1 MSFADEYMALRAKRL
16 AEIKETGKVQETPV
30 EHTAPAGGGAVSD
43 FGARYMALRQK
54 RIADGYKVLTTP
66 PDLRGQGAKAP
77 FAIGSDPFGRKP
89 VVEQIR
95 KNDPQGEKYR
105 AYYKTYNSGGADMLG
120 LSQKISQDTKR
131 IAELERELADDQYT
145 LDNWPGAQ
153 PGHTPSKEMLD
164 EQAVV
169 WKRMERNRMEL
180 AGLRK
185 ESPERE
191 EEYAAYWA
199 FSFADMQNSDESNRK
214 GYAMVGN
221 NLRGDVGEVYRTLM
235 YNEEPTRR
243 DLEKS
248 TVESVK
254 INGNTLDMGKLA
266 RMTEEEKTL
275 FFYLCNMGETEKAE
289 ALLHE
294 ISGYLAQRYSDDL
307 AEATDIPVL
316 REAIALATSAG
327 KGVKN
332 IGYGFASMFAD
343 LDAPEISE
351 GERMQTYWQEK
362 HKGTLTGYTTGA
374 ASTIGNMMPAIA
386 GYAVNPV
393 VGSMA
398 TFFNTRGN
406 AYAEA
411 KRDGANHEQA
421 WLYSTLTGA
430 AETGLQTLLGRAGG
444 LISGKIPGAA
454 KDFVS
459 KFASKISSKKVGKLM
474 LDWVIDVGA
483 EEIEE
488 NLQSFL
494 DPAFKMFAN
503 ISDHYE
509 APTWEE
515 IAETTIV
522 TAISSTIFFGVNQRQ
537 ESRNAKWQS
546 EYTAQVKETMEA
558 WEKLQAGA
566 PFYEASQALRRH
578 FAENEDISPV
588 EFRDIL
594 LKYGA
599 ENAPD
604 SEATDPN
611 WEQYEQE
618 REGERFQYD
627 PTSEKVDQ
635 LEDMRGWREDT
646 YEQAQSY
653 TDRELT
659 QAIEEKRAIRD
670 DESQDNKSRA
680 IAQHHLD
687 ALEYT
692 QMQRQNNNAAL
703 NEQRVEGVKYS
714 GAEGLNDSGQ
724 RSAGVGAQGQTGG
737 MAEGT
742 GRSIPRGQGKTEKA
756 IVEDIRGN
764 AAAQSARGIG
774 IIGGSESADLRVIP
788 AERID
793 ESESWSRIRNEV
805 EAKGQKMVLVVGKME
820 TVDPVTKKVYTHEG
834 IRQVNADGTVT
845 YYIKADKITRNAEQ
859 IYKHEDFHDIVD
871 YNPQLLPGLVKA
883 LEDQYGKQEL
893 MSLIYSY
900 VEAFDGVYGSFE
912 EGMTAK
918 AEHALVMKYAE
929 EIFADA
935 YGEINRVRR
944 NTTGAKKILQS
955 QTDSVQRVAQ
965 NRKATEQKTAPPGQM
980 FSIER
985 VVEGEK
991 GIYENCVV
999 LNTDLFN
1006 NIKPRY
1012 WGSKLGDFVY
1022 KNLVGQRLTMF
1033 DENGNAETV
1042 EVARKNDRVKKS
1054 GAKKDHKV
1062 IDKLAR
1068 YHGDNIKALATVHLS
1083 ELLTVSDRESRSD
1096 EKNHE
1101 WLDENGWIYRHVFV
1115 VDRKGVIYDALL
1127 NIADGRDRRIIYE
1140 INNIRAIDKRKE
1152 TAHGVVPSTEI
1163 GRGSHIKDSSSKRT
1177 IQQKEGS
1184 VKQNF
1189 SVDDEAYLS
1198 AVEDGDMEMAQ
1209 RMVDE
1214 AAKKAGYSAS
1224 EDWRMDHRAPNSR
1237 DDTGHSMDQINRAY
1251 GQDDSIY
1258 SVHAVHYYGEGR
1270 SYDRKALNVIRMA
1283 RNNPERMV
1291 TIYRAVPTGIK
1302 DTRVRNGDWVSI
1314 TKEYAEEHGWR
1325 ILDEDYRIIE
1335 NKVPAKYLYGNGD
1348 SIHEWGYDN
1357 GNRGEVYKNAE
1368 GNVKLATVT
1377 YDDNGNVIPLSQ
1389 RFNQN
1394 KTDIRYSIDD
1404 EARELD
1410 EGYARAMEEDD
1421 EPEGAPSDQQIG
1433 EQYDQLAKGRKEQNA
1448 KDAPLHTLKSR
1459 IASAERRIAI
1469 LQETKKSLQGV
1480 GGLTAEVSRSLDSQ
1494 IEKARE
1500 TLKIDRTE
1508 WQKKWREHAA
1518 EEKKKDREKKEKE
1531 IATQKARTA
1540 QKELKQD
1547 LLNLFSVREG
1557 TRTELGD
1564 LIDKLSDKMLAQGHL
1579 SHEDRKNLF
1588 DALMDNGEKLS
1599 NPDEYFRNVRSFM
1612 TQGRI
1617 YVSEEVR
1624 AEFGDDWKAFQNRA
1638 WGNRI
1643 YLTSDETD
1651 VEIDVWTEC
1660 LKTEFGGQF
1669 SGEND
1674 LKTQLEMII
1683 DLAEE
1688 GKPERLTIAEMMQR
1702 EMNEFGWS
1710 VEEQVEELEG
1720 KVDKL
1725 LEIFAQKADL
1735 EIRLRQQSLRQRMKD
1750 YELYRTMQEN
1760 KRQSAME
1767 NQARKNVMSAIQK
1780 LNKMR
1785 KRASPDQRAAID
1797 EALKGIDV
1805 VARSISASGLEDLQ
1819 ELERL
1824 YNEQRKAQGANF
1836 LSSPYVEVRLERL
1849 GEKQIDDMDI
1859 EEVVELGRMV
1869 CSITN
1874 AIQNSNKLL
1883 ASARKEDVYATAR
1896 KAEEEIWNSEGSKD
1910 GRLRKLTLNHLD
1922 GKRFFGQISGWVNG
1936 VVERL
1941 GEALST
1947 GQERQM
1953 RYQMN
1958 AMRIFDNFLS
1968 KEENQ
1973 KFMKTAS
1980 GKDAQWIKVRVPNG
1994 FKIQNHGI
2002 LVETSEI
2009 EITPMMRI
2017 SLLLHSKN
2025 EDNLRHIMN
2034 GGICIPNKEQYRKG
2048 NMKAAYDRGTQV
2060 KMDPATVRAIVKN
2073 CTEQE
2078 KAFAHLCESYF
2089 NGMAKDCINEVS
2101 MILDGFERAGGEH
2114 YYHIKTDPAFL
2125 NKKENEHIKRD
2136 LSVAATA
2143 SVVNERMH
2151 AGNPIVLQDATD
2163 ALMEHIESI
2172 SKYYG
2177 YAVPIRDLNAVLGQT
2192 FHGEENA
2199 FNGSVLKTLKQ
2210 KWGGSAEVYIDK
2222 LMADLQLPDSSKDY
2236 LSDFMVKLRGNYA
2249 KAVISANFSSL
2260 LKQTTSYPVAL
2271 PYLKMDGLIHG
2282 LAFKNMA
2289 QDVKTLEK
2297 YSAVYWYRNQG
2308 NSTAELS
2315 DVLKRRE
2322 FGDALPWLFNATQKM
2337 DSWTTRR
2344 ILAACEYRVQKDM
2357 GLMPGTQAEID
2368 AGTDRYWSEVAKLFN
2383 DVVLKTQSN
2392 STMMERP
2399 QITRANANN
2408 ISRFL
2413 TMFRTDAYQQYNM
2426 LVEAV
2431 GRLRAAKKDFSNTE
2445 NADNKKALSNARKF
2459 ATRTVVGTLIGQI
2472 GCALV
2477 GVLLKKLRYDDE
2489 EFVDEEGQWDW
2500 GKVAGYIGG
2509 SVVEGYCG
2517 FITCG
2522 EWIYAAVEASLDKS
2536 KKWWDIDVSGLS
2548 VIDDVAT
2555 AGINLVRALTSAN
2568 LWEGKGAAKDFA
2580 LALSKMAGIPAENME
2595 KYLYMCLRW
2604 VAPEFVTIREN
2615 FWDEITKSDLS
2626 KESRKTI
2633 REAVSVLMDNRAE
2646 GLTDHDKD
2654 EIARLYMAGGVGAV
2668 PAGIPSSISY
2678 TNEDGEQIAVDLTS
2692 GQQKQFRELWSDIVS
2707 EEIGKILETDAYKE
2721 ADDEGKT
2728 ELIAKLYSYANALI
2742 AHELVPE
2749 KEVAKWV
2756 LQGETAQETGI
2767 PLGEYIAFRVGLSDV
2782 TGKDDAGETVT
2793 GLKAQRSMELI
2804 EAMGWSDQ
2812 QEESVWLDVVAS
2824 NSVGAATKALTDA
2837 GVPWD
2842 VVNNLVVMP
2851 GGKTEKLVA
2860 IGEAKL
2866 SDQVKVKA
2874 MSVYAGDLE
2883 KKMLSV
2889 GLKYGVKPEWYTE
2902 VLKNANADSKG
2913 GISQSEAREYIL
2925 GMGLSLQDMA
2935 VLFQMVT
2942 DAKEGKSNPFYPSY
2956 AELFWYDV
2964 HEDDPE

>member
-16 AEIKETGKVQETPV
+16 AEIKETGKMQETPV

-54 RIADGYKVLTTP
+54 RIADGYKTLTAP
-66 PDLRGQGAKAP
+66 PDLGGRGPKAP

-214 GYAMVGN
+214 GYAIVGN

-266 RMTEEEKTL
+266 RMTEEEKAL
-275 FFYLCNMGETEKAE
+275 FFYLCNMGETQKAE

-294 ISGYLAQRYSDDL
+294 ISGYLAQRYSDDI

-362 HKGTLTGYTTGA
+362 HKGTLAGYTTGA

-459 KFASKISSKKVGKLM
+459 KFASKISSKKFGRLM

-515 IAETTIV
+515 ITETTIV

-537 ESRNAKWQS
+537 ESRNEKWQS

-558 WEKLQAGA
+558 WEKLQTA

-618 REGERFQYD
+618 HEGERFQYD

-670 DESQDNKSRA
+670 DKAQDNKSRA

-774 IIGGSESADLRVIP
+774 IIGGSESAELRVIP

-793 ESESWSRIRNEV
+793 ESESWSRIRDEV
-805 EAKGQKMVLVVGKME
+805 EAKGQKLVLVVGKME
-820 TVDPVTKKVYTHEG
+820 TVDPVKKKVYTHEG

-871 YNPQLLPGLVKA
+871 YNHQLLPSLVKA

-900 VEAFDGVYGSFE
+900 VEAFDGVYGTFE

-918 AEHALVMKYAE
+918 AEHDLVMKYAE

-935 YGEINRVRR
+935 YGEINRGRKNIENAR
-944 NTTGAKKILQS
+944 QALQD
-955 QTDSVQRVAQ
+955 QTDRVQRAAQ
-965 NRKATEQKTAPPGQM
+965 NRKAMKQKAVPLSQK
-980 FSIER
+980 FAVDKYYNRKI
-985 VVEGEK
+985 
-991 GIYENCVV
+991 
-999 LNTDLFN
+999 DQ
-1006 NIKPRY
+1006 
-1012 WGSKLGDFVY
+1012 W
-1022 KNLVGQRLTMF
+1022 
-1033 DENGNAETV
+1033 DE
-1042 EVARKNDRVKKS
+1042 
-1054 GAKKDHKV
+1054 KDHGGAFR
-1062 IDKLAR
+1062 I
-1068 YHGDNIKALATVHLS
+1068 G
-1083 ELLTVSDRESRSD
+1083 TVSEPLLQIGVPNKDIWFDQSKAAKQIS
-1096 EKNHE
+1096 EKQ
-1101 WLDENGWIYRHVFV
+1101 
-1115 VDRKGVIYDALL
+1115 
-1127 NIADGRDRRIIYE
+1127 E
-1140 INNIRAIDKRKE
+1140 INKKVLKEIPKLLEHPMVISESYDNTVLVFGELYDQNGSPIVVAVRINSTNRRNHITQINKIRSVGTRTHNLDNLLKDDSILYLNPNKKE
-1152 TAHGVVPSTEI
+1152 TKKWFNALGRSTPFGGTKFGLIRSISFQTE
-1163 GRGSHIKDSSSKRT
+1163 
-1177 IQQKEGS
+1177 E

-1189 SVDDEAYLS
+1189 SVDDE
-1198 AVEDGDMEMAQ
+1198 
-1209 RMVDE
+1209 
-1214 AAKKAGYSAS
+1214 
-1224 EDWRMDHRAPNSR
+1224 
-1237 DDTGHSMDQINRAY
+1237 T
-1251 GQDDSIY
+1251 
-1258 SVHAVHYYGEGR
+1258 
-1270 SYDRKALNVIRMA
+1270 
-1283 RNNPERMV
+1283 
-1291 TIYRAVPTGIK
+1291 
-1302 DTRVRNGDWVSI
+1302 
-1314 TKEYAEEHGWR
+1314 
-1325 ILDEDYRIIE
+1325 
-1335 NKVPAKYLYGNGD
+1335 
-1348 SIHEWGYDN
+1348 
-1357 GNRGEVYKNAE
+1357 
-1368 GNVKLATVT
+1368 
-1377 YDDNGNVIPLSQ
+1377 
-1389 RFNQN
+1389 
-1394 KTDIRYSIDD
+1394 
-1404 EARELD
+1404 RELD
-1410 EGYARAMEEDD
+1410 EDYARAMEEDG
-1421 EPEGAPSDQQIG
+1421 EPEGAPSEQQIG

-1480 GGLTAEVSRSLDSQ
+1480 SGLTAEVSRSLDSQ

-1518 EEKKKDREKKEKE
+1518 EEKKKAKEKKEKE

-1547 LLNLFSVREG
+1547 ILNLFSVREG

-1564 LIDKLSDKMLAQGHL
+1564 LIDKLSDRMLAQGHL

-1588 DALMDNGEKLS
+1588 DALMDHGEKLS

-1674 LKTQLEMII
+1674 LKTQLEMIV

-1750 YELYRTMQEN
+1750 YDLYRTMQEN

-1819 ELERL
+1819 ELARL
-1824 YNEQRKAQGANF
+1824 YDEQREAQGANF
-1836 LSSPYVEVRLERL
+1836 LSSPYVEARLERL
-1849 GEKQIDDMDI
+1849 GRKQIDDMDI

-1896 KAEEEIWNSEGSKD
+1896 KAEAEIWNSEGSKD

-1980 GKDAQWIKVRVPNG
+1980 GKDAKWIKVRVPNG

-2034 GGICIPNKEQYRKG
+2034 GGIRVPNREQYRKG
-2048 NMKAAYDRGTQV
+2048 NMKAAYDRGVLV
-2060 KMDPATVRAIVKN
+2060 KMDPATVRAIAKG

-2078 KAFAHLCESYF
+2078 KAFARLCESYF
-2089 NGMAKDCINEVS
+2089 NSMAKDYINEIS

-2125 NKKENEHIKRD
+2125 AKQNDTVKRD

-2143 SVVNERMH
+2143 SVVNERVH
-2151 AGNPIVLQDATD
+2151 ASNPIVLQDATD

-2177 YAVPIRDLNAVLGQT
+2177 YAVPIRDLNAVLGQS

-2199 FNGSVLKTLKQ
+2199 FNGSVLETLKQ
-2210 KWGGSAEVYIDK
+2210 KWGGSAEAYIDK

-2249 KAVISANFSSL
+2249 KAVISANISSL

-2289 QDVKTLEK
+2289 QDIKTLEK

-2459 ATRTVVGTLIGQI
+2459 ATRAVVGTLIGQI

-2509 SVVEGYCG
+2509 SVAEGYCG

-2522 EWIYAAVEASLDKS
+2522 EWLYAAVEASLDKS

-2678 TNEDGEQIAVDLTS
+2678 TNEDGEQIAVDLTT

-2756 LQGETAQETGI
+2756 LQGETAQENGI

-2824 NSVGAATKALTDA
+2824 DSVGAATKALTDA

-2842 VVNNLVVMP
+2842 IVNNIVVMQ

-2889 GLKYGVKPEWYTE
+2889 GLKYGVKPEWYAE

-2925 GMGLSLQDMA
+2925 GMGLGLQDMA